1 MVDKVKVKIEKKS
14 ARDPKAKAARP
25 PLQRVGR
32 TSTSRISAKNQV
44 TVPVDILRAMGLHA
58 GDEVEFRA
66 NDAGFIELSL
76 IRRSSIVEMAG
87 RYGDVFEKFDLE
99 KERQSWNQ

>member
-1 MVDKVKVKIEKKS
+1 MVDKVKAKK
-14 ARDPKAKAARP
+14 REAKP

-44 TVPVDILRAMGLHA
+44 TVPVDILRAMGLHV

-76 IRRSSIVEMAG
+76 ANRNSLIEMAG
-87 RYGDVFEKFDLE
+87 RYGEVFKNFDLE
-99 KERQSWNQ
+99 KERQSWNR

>member
-1 MVDKVKVKIEKKS
+1 MVNKVKAKKKDVKI
-14 ARDPKAKAARP
+14 
-25 PLQRVGR
+25 PLRRIGR

-44 TVPVDILRAMGLHA
+44 TVPVDILRAMDLHA

-76 IRRSSIVEMAG
+76 VRRNSLVDMAG
-87 RYGDVFEKFDLE
+87 RYGDVFKNFDLE
-99 KERQSWNQ
+99 KERESWNR